1 MTMQSSGEQPSNPA
15 GVSLE
20 AAAIRRKVWI
30 RTLKTVGFAAVIY
43 FFVFPLVPGFRQ
55 AFSDLFEVDKS
66 MLVLGV
72 LLEFAGLLCYS
83 LLTRAALGNEGHKMP
98 VARLFRIQ
106 LSTKS
111 LGSIMPGGSAASSAL
126 GYRLLTLSGIK
137 GPDAGFA
144 LATAGIG
151 SAVMLNLILW
161 VGLIVSIPIRG
172 VNALYGGAAIV
183 GIVLMLVAAGLIFG
197 LVEGQG
203 RAERAVRWLAQ
214 HVRIDADHACEVIRH
229 LGNRLEGLI
238 ADRQLLWRVAGWALA
253 NWMFDMAA
261 LFVFLRAFGGHIAID
276 GLIVAFGLANV
287 MAVVPITPGGL
298 GIVEGIYIPTIVG
311 FGLSRSSATVGVL
324 TYRLAQFW
332 LPILVGAAC
341 YLSLRVGPW
350 SLEKKDRLKPLRK
363 VAEDAVSKGESNIDW
378 VERHAP
384 RDRTGQYPLPAL
396 PDDESG
402 PIQKS

>member
-1 MTMQSSGEQPSNPA
+1 MTMQSSGEEPSNSA
-15 GVSLE
+15 SISLE
-20 AAAIRRKVWI
+20 AAANKRKVWI

-55 AFSDLFEVDKS
+55 AFSDLIEVDKT

-72 LLEFAGLLCYS
+72 VLEFIGLFCYS

-98 VARLFRIQ
+98 VMRLFRIQ

-126 GYRLLTLSGIK
+126 GYRLLTLSGIQ

-253 NWMFDMAA
+253 NWLFDMAA

>member
-1 MTMQSSGEQPSNPA
+1 MKMQSSGDQPSNSA
-15 GVSLE
+15 NLSVE
-20 AAAIRRKVWI
+20 ADAIRRKVWI
-30 RTLKTVGFAAVIY
+30 RTLKTIGFAAVIY

-55 AFSDLFEVDKS
+55 AFHDLFRVDKT
-66 MLVLGV
+66 MLAFGV
-72 LLEFAGLLCYS
+72 LLEFIGLFCYS

-98 VARLFRIQ
+98 VVRLFRIQ

-126 GYRLLTLSGIK
+126 GYRLLTLSGIQ

-161 VGLIVSIPIRG
+161 VGLIISIPIRG
-172 VNALYGGAAIV
+172 VNALYGAAAIV

-253 NWMFDMAA
+253 NWLFDMAA

-350 SLEKKDRLKPLRK
+350 SLERKDRLKPLRQ
-363 VAEDAVSKGESNIDW
+363 VAEDAVSRGESNIDW

-396 PDDESG
+396 PDDDSG
-402 PIQKS
+402 PMRKL